1 MRKTWLVVAVAALG
15 LGACKDKEVSV
26 ATVAKTPEAV
36 SSAEELLAWTL
47 PAGWREEAGQG
58 MRYATLLAG
67 PVGQAYEVT
76 VVRLEGAAGGMLAN
90 VNRWR
95 GQLGLPPTDEGGAG
109 ENLIRLPSAA
119 GEILLVDL
127 LGKDESGK
135 QARMLAA
142 IAQAGGSSWFFKMI
156 GPKARL
162 EEFAPQFKT
171 LLRSLRPAA

>member
-1 MRKTWLVVAVAALG
+1 MRKAWLVVTVAALC
-15 LGACKDKEVSV
+15 LSACKDKEVSV

-36 SSAEELLAWTL
+36 SSAQGLLAWTL
-47 PAGWREEAGQG
+47 PAGWREAAGQG

-67 PVGQAYEVT
+67 PVGQAYEVS
-76 VVRLEGAAGGMLAN
+76 VVRLEGTAGGSLAN

-95 GQLGLPPTDEGGAG
+95 GQLGLPPTNEGSVGKS
-109 ENLIRLPSAA
+109 LTRLPSAA

-135 QARMLAA
+135 PTRMLAA
-142 IAQAGGSSWFFKMI
+142 MAQADGSWWFFKML

-162 EEFAPQFKT
+162 EEFTPQFKS